1 MTRTVAQKLQF
12 ILSDEVLEPIPKS
25 FTQTF
30 EENTK
35 LKTSN
40 YNKNDILNL
49 AKEQAIN
56 KNNNIQ
62 EDISQKNN
70 VKLKTISLP
79 AIELEEHNINTIQN
93 KPSLPKRKPLNQKKS
108 IQSNQDEKIVNHIPK
123 RNKKTIMKSVNSSTK
138 LSKEDEINNIF
149 S

>member
-1 MTRTVAQKLQF
+1 M
-12 ILSDEVLEPIPKS
+12 
-25 FTQTF
+25 
-30 EENTK
+30 
-35 LKTSN
+35 
-40 YNKNDILNL
+40 
-49 AKEQAIN
+49 
-56 KNNNIQ
+56 
-62 EDISQKNN
+62 
-70 VKLKTISLP
+70 KLKTISLP